1 MPSGSRHSLRR
12 SCRPALRLLAT
23 LLLALALSEP
33 AFAGSLGA
41 EELREAEAVVAAGG
55 VEAPA
60 DVTVPEVAVPD
71 VAVPEVA
78 VPDVAVADTV
88 EAVEVPEPAVPEPV
102 EPSPEAVP
110 APAAEATPAPSA
122 ERRAVL
128 GSGDPAAKLAAAP
141 SERATKAEDA
151 ASEALALMR
160 DEAGA
165 QLQDL
170 GAAVAAMKGA
180 VASMKGEVASMKSEV
195 ASMKTA
201 VASMKGEVSQL
212 NEGFDWTL
220 NRSSGCG
227 GVSAAGLGSNLSLG
241 GACPPQK
248 LRGDWLGGDRP
259 IEDRLGGLLEAL
271 LPEGMSLGEAAGGLE
286 LPGSGPLRHRSEGR
300 RSPVAGDAA
309 DDLGVGSAPGPPG
322 GGGLVELSRASAGG
336 ARSPVSADSTSGG
349 ASGPGPVRDPVG
361 EPPEP
366 LAAAAG
372 LAPGTGGGGGG
383 GAFVLLIAALVGGL
397 ALLPPP
403 PGERVHA
410 LARRLTS
417 LLSSSRLERP
427 G

>member
-23 LLLALALSEP
+23 LLLALALAEP

-41 EELREAEAVVAAGG
+41 EELREAEAVLAAGG

-60 DVTVPEVAVPD
+60 EVTVPEVAVPD
-71 VAVPEVA
+71 VAVPEVAVPEVA

-141 SERATKAEDA
+141 SDRATKAEDA
-151 ASEALALMR
+151 ASDALALMR

-180 VASMKGEVASMKSEV
+180 VASMKGEV

-227 GVSAAGLGSNLSLG
+227 GVSAASLGSNWTLG
-241 GACPPQK
+241 GACLPQN
-248 LRGDWLGGDRP
+248 LRGNWLGGDRP

>member
-1 MPSGSRHSLRR
+1 MPSGSPHSLRR

-23 LLLALALSEP
+23 LLLALALAEP
-33 AFAGSLGA
+33 AFAGSFGA
-41 EELREAEAVVAAGG
+41 EELREAEAVLAAGG

-60 DVTVPEVAVPD
+60 EVTVPEVAGPD
-71 VAVPEVA
+71 MAVPEVA

-88 EAVEVPEPAVPEPV
+88 EAVEVREPAVPEPV
-102 EPSPEAVP
+102 EPSPEAAP

-170 GAAVAAMKGA
+170 GAAVAAMKGE
-180 VASMKGEVASMKSEV
+180 VASMKGEVASMK
-195 ASMKTA
+195 TA
-201 VASMKGEVSQL
+201 VASIKGEVSQL
-212 NEGFDWTL
+212 NGGFDWTL

-227 GVSAAGLGSNLSLG
+227 GVSAAGLGSNWTLG
-241 GACPPQK
+241 GACPPQN
-248 LRGDWLGGDRP
+248 LRGNWLGGDRP

-309 DDLGVGSAPGPPG
+309 DDLGVSSAPAPPG
-322 GGGLVELSRASAGG
+322 GGGLAELSRASAGG

>member
-1 MPSGSRHSLRR
+1 MPSGSPHSLRR

-23 LLLALALSEP
+23 LLLALALAEP
-33 AFAGSLGA
+33 AFAESFGA
-41 EELREAEAVVAAGG
+41 EELREAEAVLAAGG

-60 DVTVPEVAVPD
+60 EVT
-71 VAVPEVA
+71 VPEVA

-102 EPSPEAVP
+102 EPPAEAAP
-110 APAAEATPAPSA
+110 APAGEATPAPSA

-128 GSGDPAAKLAAAP
+128 GSGDQAANLAAAP
-141 SERATKAEDA
+141 SERVTKVED

-170 GAAVAAMKGA
+170 GAAVAAMKGEVASMKGA
-180 VASMKGEVASMKSEV
+180 VASMKG
-195 ASMKTA
+195 A

-227 GVSAAGLGSNLSLG
+227 GVSAAGLGSKWTLG
-241 GACPPQK
+241 GACLPQN

-271 LPEGMSLGEAAGGLE
+271 LPEGMSLGEAADGLD
-286 LPGSGPLRHRSEGR
+286 LPSSDPLRHRSQAR
-300 RSPVAGDAA
+300 RSPAAADAA
-309 DDLGVGSAPGPPG
+309 NDLGAGLAPAPPG
-322 GGGLVELSRASAGG
+322 GRGLAELSLASAG
-336 ARSPVSADSTSGG
+336 AVRSPVSADSISGG
-349 ASGPGPVRDPVG
+349 TSGPGPVRDPVG

-383 GAFVLLIAALVGGL
+383 GALVLLIAALVGGL